1 MKFTDLIL
9 SERIRLINERHDVN
23 LLYDLFE
30 KHFPGS
36 YEVMKSH
43 LFLRGDFIKNRL
55 FISSDSTEVI
65 CNVFTYLSRM
75 GIKFES
81 IGNFELRLN
90 IHHFINK
97 LL

>member
-9 SERIRLINERHDVN
+9 ADRIRVINEKHDTD

-30 KHFPGS
+30 KHFHKPVN
-36 YEVMKSH
+36 ELKSE
-43 LFLRGDFIKNRL
+43 FTLRGDFIKNRL
-55 FISSDSTEVI
+55 FITSDDTEVI
-65 CNVFTYLSRM
+65 CKIFTYLSRM

-81 IGNFELRLN
+81 IGNFELRLD
-90 IHHFINK
+90 IYHFINK